1 MINCAITG
9 STGVLGKRIKKLLPY
24 KFYEFK
30 EDLRNKKKVE
40 RWVFGNDFDII
51 IHLAA
56 LVPVDE
62 VNKNYKKA
70 YNINVTGTLNLINSI
85 LKKKIKPRWF
95 FFSSTSHVYKSSQK
109 YLRIRETFKTK
120 PQNKYGKTKLL
131 AENLL
136 KNKLKDKKIKL
147 CIGRIFSFTDKNQ
160 KPPYVI
166 PSIKKKINSKNKNIL
181 LENLN
186 HYRDFLST
194 KDIVKAIDTLR
205 KKDKTGIYNI
215 GSGKKFKLKE
225 IAKLLAKKKKLQF
238 KDNLVS
244 TYLISDNS
252 KLKSLKWRPLRYK
265 KKLEYFYK

>member
-1 MINCAITG
+1 MVTCAITG
-9 STGVLGKRIKKLLPY
+9 SNGILGKKLKKLLPF

-30 EDLRNKKKVE
+30 DDLRNKKKVE
-40 RWVFGNDFDII
+40 RWVFGKDFDII
-51 IHLAA
+51 LHLAA
-56 LVPVDE
+56 LVPINE
-62 VNKNYKKA
+62 VNKNYEKA
-70 YNINVTGTLNLINSI
+70 YKINVIGTSNLINSI
-85 LKKKIKPRWF
+85 LKKKIKPKWF
-95 FFSSTSHVYKSSQK
+95 FFSSTSHVYEPSKK
-109 YLRIRETFKTK
+109 YLKINEIFKTK

-136 KNKLKDKKIKL
+136 KNKLKDKRIKL

-166 PSIKKKINSKNKNIL
+166 PSLKKKINSKKKNIL

-194 KDIVKAIDTLR
+194 KDIVAAINTLR
-205 KKDKTGIYNI
+205 KKNKTGIYNI
-215 GSGKKFKLKE
+215 GSGKKFNLKE
-225 IAKLLAKKKKLQF
+225 IAKLLAKKKKLKF
-238 KDNLVS
+238 KDNFPS

-252 KLKSLKWRPLRYK
+252 KLMSLKWRPLKYK